1 VLIYEYVTGGGFI
14 GSPAL
19 PRITSEAYAMLNSL
33 VRDFSQNAGCEVV
46 TIMEKRLAKHFRPS
60 FASRVSEIS
69 SRSEL
74 DNTLKSAFKEV
85 DATLIVAPETDG
97 VLESITR
104 VAEESGCSLLLGS
117 GSNALQRVSKKDEAV
132 QIARSAGIA
141 VPETMCISV
150 DEDPR
155 LAFRLA
161 RDIGLPIVVKPQ
173 EGAGSEGVFVVNS
186 REDLVE
192 ALKKMRAGNAKRK
205 LLLQQYVRGTDA
217 SVNVLSSKSG
227 YVVPLAMNRQLVR
240 LKPPSEVSGYEGGC
254 TPFHDSLEHE
264 ALDEACRIVESVK
277 GLKGYVGIDFVLTEE
292 KPVFME
298 INARIT
304 TSYTGLHRIL
314 RTDSGKG
321 AANAIIDAA
330 VKDKLPSQVELTGY
344 ICYSKFSMKPDI
356 KISKDMIDVLSNLE
370 YVLSP
375 PLPENGEIME
385 AFLTGEGNTPDEA
398 MAAKSRNEKKLD
410 LITRKFME
418 PSLKS

>member
-14 GSPAL
+14 DCPAL

-33 VRDFSQNAGCEVV
+33 VRDFSQNAGCEVATV
-46 TIMEKRLAKHFRPS
+46 MEKRLAKHFRPS
-60 FASRVSEIS
+60 FASRISEIS

-97 VLESITR
+97 VLESVTR
-104 VAEESGCSLLLGS
+104 VAEESGCAVLLGP
-117 GSNALQRVSKKDEAV
+117 GSNAVQHVSKKDEAV
-132 QIARSAGIA
+132 QIARSVGVA
-141 VPETMCISV
+141 VPETTCISV

-173 EGAGSEGVFVVNS
+173 EGAGSEGVFVIKS
-186 REDLVE
+186 YEDLVE
-192 ALKKMRAGNAKRK
+192 ALKKMRSGNAKRK
-205 LLLQQYVRGTDA
+205 VLLQQHVRGTDA
-217 SVNVLSSKSG
+217 SVNVVSSKSG
-227 YVVPLAMNRQLVR
+227 HVVPLAMNRQLVR
-240 LKPPSEVSGYEGGC
+240 LRPPSEVSSYEGGC
-254 TPFHDSLEHE
+254 TPFHNSLEHE
-264 ALDEACRIVESVK
+264 TLNEACRIVESVK

-304 TSYTGLHRIL
+304 TSYAGLHRIL
-314 RTDSGKG
+314 RTDSRKG
-321 AANAIIDAA
+321 AANAIIDA
-330 VKDKLPSQVELTGY
+330 VMKDKLPSQVELNGY
-344 ICYSKFSMKPDI
+344 ICYSKIIMKPDV
-356 KISKDMIDVLSNLE
+356 KINKDTTDVLSNLE

-375 PLPENGEIME
+375 PFPDNGEITE
-385 AFLTGEGNTPDEA
+385 AFLTGEGNSPDEA

-410 LITRKFME
+410 RIARKFME